1 MSRRR
6 IVLPN
11 RDKEIAE
18 YSIVGYDIKNN
29 TVHMKVNGCKV
40 TVVCKP
46 QPNPDVYGKV
56 KEILISTIYR

>member
-1 MSRRR
+1 MSRQS

-11 RDKEIAE
+11 RDREVAE
-18 YSIVGYDIKNN
+18 YSIVGLDIQEN

-40 TVVCKP
+40 TLVCRL
-46 QPNPDVYGKV
+46 QPNPEIYEKV